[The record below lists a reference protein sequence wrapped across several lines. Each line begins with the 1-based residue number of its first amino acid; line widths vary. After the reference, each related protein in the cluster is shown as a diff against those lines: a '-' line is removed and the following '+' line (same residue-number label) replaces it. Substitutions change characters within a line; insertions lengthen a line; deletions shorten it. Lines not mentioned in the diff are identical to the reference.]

1 MKRFVILLVVL
12 LALSSSAFALAP
24 LGGFAK
30 AQEQTP
36 VSTES
41 TSSKTISQT
50 SSDTSTSLD
59 DLKEYLDGKII
70 ITPSQ
75 KDVLSDM
82 VSNAIKDAF
91 ELEEQ
96 LKKEIGTKFYA
107 NVGAAFGFKS
117 TEIQYGICGDMGIRF
132 GKGFLMSVG
141 VQYMLGNCGNVKL
154 PDWNIEDMTVQAKI
168 GWEW

>member
-41 TSSKTISQT
+41 TSSKMTSQT

-107 NVGAAFGFKS
+107 NIGAAFGFKS
-117 TEIQYGICGDMGIRF
+117 TEIQYGVCGDMGIIF

-141 VQYMLGNCGNVKL
+141 VQYMLGDFGNVKL
-154 PDWNIEDMTVQAKI
+154 PEWNIADMTVQATS

>member
-41 TSSKTISQT
+41 TSSKTTYQT

-117 TEIQYGICGDMGIRF
+117 TKIQYGVCGDMGIRF

-141 VQYMLGNCGNVKL
+141 VQYMLGDFGKVKL

>member
-1 MKRFVILLVVL
+1 MKRFVILLVAL
-12 LALSSSAFALAP
+12 LALSSSAFSLSP

-36 VSTES
+36 VSIES
-41 TSSKTISQT
+41 TSSKTTSQT

-96 LKKEIGTKFYA
+96 LKK
-107 NVGAAFGFKS
+107 
-117 TEIQYGICGDMGIRF
+117 
-132 GKGFLMSVG
+132 
-141 VQYMLGNCGNVKL
+141 
-154 PDWNIEDMTVQAKI
+154 
-168 GWEW
+168 

>member
-41 TSSKTISQT
+41 INSKTISQT

-117 TEIQYGICGDMGIRF
+117 TEIQYGVCGDMGIRF

-141 VQYMLGNCGNVKL
+141 VQYMLGDFGKVKL

>member
-1 MKRFVILLVVL
+1 MKRFVILLVAL

-36 VSTES
+36 VSIES
-41 TSSKTISQT
+41 TSSKTTSQT

-96 LKKEIGTKFYA
+96 LKKEIGTKFFA

-117 TEIQYGICGDMGIRF
+117 TEIQYGVCGDMGIRF

-141 VQYMLGNCGNVKL
+141 VQYMLGDFGKVKL

>member
-1 MKRFVILLVVL
+1 MKRFAILLVVL

-41 TSSKTISQT
+41 TNSKTISQT
-50 SSDTSTSLD
+50 SSDTSTSFD
-59 DLKEYLDGKII
+59 DLKEYLDGKVI

-96 LKKEIGTKFYA
+96 LKKEVGTKFYA

-117 TEIQYGICGDMGIRF
+117 TEIQYGVCGDMGIRF

-141 VQYMLGNCGNVKL
+141 VQYMLGDFGNIKL

>member
-1 MKRFVILLVVL
+1 MKRFVVFLVVL
-12 LALSSSAFALAP
+12 LALSYSVFALAP

-41 TSSKTISQT
+41 TNSKTISQT

-91 ELEEQ
+91 ELE
-96 LKKEIGTKFYA
+96 
-107 NVGAAFGFKS
+107 
-117 TEIQYGICGDMGIRF
+117 
-132 GKGFLMSVG
+132 
-141 VQYMLGNCGNVKL
+141 
-154 PDWNIEDMTVQAKI
+154 
-168 GWEW
+168 

>member
-41 TSSKTISQT
+41 TSSKMISQT

-117 TEIQYGICGDMGIRF
+117 TEIQYGVCGDMGIRF

-141 VQYMLGNCGNVKL
+141 VQYMLGDFGKVKL
-154 PDWNIEDMTVQAKI
+154 PGWNIEDMTVQAKI

>member
-41 TSSKTISQT
+41 TSSKMNSPI

-117 TEIQYGICGDMGIRF
+117 TKIQYGVCGDMGIRF

-141 VQYMLGNCGNVKL
+141 VQYMLGDFGKVKL

>member
-1 MKRFVILLVVL
+1 MKRFAILLVAS

-30 AQEQTP
+30 AQEQIP

-59 DLKEYLDGKII
+59 DLKEYLDGKVI

-96 LKKEIGTKFYA
+96 LKKEVGTKFYA
-107 NVGAAFGFKS
+107 NIGAAFGFKS
-117 TEIQYGICGDMGIRF
+117 TEIQYGVCGDMGIRF

-141 VQYMLGNCGNVKL
+141 VQYMLGDFGNVKL

>member
-1 MKRFVILLVVL
+1 MKRFVVFLVVL
-12 LALSSSAFALAP
+12 LALSYSVFALAP

-96 LKKEIGTKFYA
+96 LKKEVGTKFYA

-117 TEIQYGICGDMGIRF
+117 TEIQYGVCGDMGIRF

-141 VQYMLGNCGNVKL
+141 VQYMLGNFGNVKL

>member
-36 VSTES
+36 VSTKS
-41 TSSKTISQT
+41 TSSKMISQT

-96 LKKEIGTKFYA
+96 LKKEVGTKFYA

-117 TEIQYGICGDMGIRF
+117 TEIQYGVCGDMGIRF

-141 VQYMLGNCGNVKL
+141 VQYMLGNFGNVKL

>member
-41 TSSKTISQT
+41 TNSKMNSPI

-117 TEIQYGICGDMGIRF
+117 TEIQYGVCGDMGIRF

-141 VQYMLGNCGNVKL
+141 VQYMLGDFGKVKL

>member
-30 AQEQTP
+30 AQEQTS

-41 TSSKTISQT
+41 TSSKMISQT
-50 SSDTSTSLD
+50 SSDTSTSFD
-59 DLKEYLDGKII
+59 ELKEYLDGKII

-96 LKKEIGTKFYA
+96 LKKEVGTKFYA

-117 TEIQYGICGDMGIRF
+117 TEIQYGVCGDMGIRF

-141 VQYMLGNCGNVKL
+141 VQYMLGDFGNIKL

>member
-117 TEIQYGICGDMGIRF
+117 TKIQYGVCGDMGIRF

-141 VQYMLGNCGNVKL
+141 VQYMLGDFGKVKL

>member
-41 TSSKTISQT
+41 TNSKTISQT
-50 SSDTSTSLD
+50 SSDTSTSFD
-59 DLKEYLDGKII
+59 DLKEYLDGKVI

-96 LKKEIGTKFYA
+96 LKKEVGTKFYA
-107 NVGAAFGFKS
+107 NVGASFGFKS
-117 TEIQYGICGDMGIRF
+117 TEMQYGVCGDMGSRF

-141 VQYMLGNCGNVKL
+141 VQYMLGDFGNIKL